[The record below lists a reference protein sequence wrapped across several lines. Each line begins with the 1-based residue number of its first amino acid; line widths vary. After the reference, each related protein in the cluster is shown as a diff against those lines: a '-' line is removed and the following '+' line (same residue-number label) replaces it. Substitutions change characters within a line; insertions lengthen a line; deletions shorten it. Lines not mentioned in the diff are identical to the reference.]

1 MVSLSVWA
9 WVLPPG
15 SAGPLVV
22 MCSLL
27 GQVLN
32 GRLTLAG
39 LRMGRAW
46 VFILGGALGVPV
58 GAFVLPYL
66 EPRWFRLGLGVFLIV
81 WCAAMLL
88 LRVRR
93 AVAFGGR
100 GADAAAGWIGGVM
113 GGIGG
118 LSGPVPTLWAT
129 LRGWEKDQQRA
140 VFQAFNTAMHVLALG
155 AFVGR
160 GLVGTAELSLFAV
173 AAPAMLVP
181 LWLGTRVYA
190 RLGAL
195 DYRRVVVG
203 LLLVAG
209 VVLVAGAMPKPG

>member
-9 WVLPPG
+9 WVLPPD

-32 GRLTLAG
+32 GRLTWAG
-39 LRMGRAW
+39 LRMARAW
-46 VFILGGALGVPV
+46 PFILGGALGIPL
-58 GAFVLPYL
+58 GAWLLPQL
-66 EPRWFRLGLGVFLIV
+66 DAARFRMGLGLFLIL
-81 WCAAMLL
+81 WCATMLL
-88 LRVRR
+88 TRARR
-93 AVAFGGR
+93 PVAFGGSA
-100 GADAAAGWIGGVM
+100 ADGLAGWIGGVM
-113 GGIGG
+113 GGLGG

-129 LRGWEKDQQRA
+129 LRGWEKDAQRA
-140 VFQAFNTAMHVLALG
+140 VFQAFNTAMHALALT

-160 GLVGTAELSLFAV
+160 GLVGGAELSLFAV
-173 AAPAMLVP
+173 AAPAMLLP

-195 DYRRVVVG
+195 DYRRVVVA

-209 VVLVAGAMPKPG
+209 LGLVIGAIPKPG

>member
-39 LRMGRAW
+39 LRMRRAW

-66 EPRWFRLGLGVFLIV
+66 DAALFRLGLGVFLIA

-93 AVAFGGR
+93 AVVFGGR
-100 GADAAAGWIGGVM
+100 AADAAAGWIGGVM

-155 AFVGR
+155 AFLGR
-160 GLVGTAELSLFAV
+160 GLVGAAELSLFAV